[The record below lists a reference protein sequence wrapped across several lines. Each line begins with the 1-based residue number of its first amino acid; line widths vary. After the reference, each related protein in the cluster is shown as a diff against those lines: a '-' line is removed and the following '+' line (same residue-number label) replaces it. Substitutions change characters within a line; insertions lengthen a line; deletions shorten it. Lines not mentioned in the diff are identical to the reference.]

1 MKMNKLIDLNLLR
14 QFKTNLDR
22 KITKLDEEQDRK
34 VEAALEEV
42 NGRVEDLSA
51 NLGTQCIFTL
61 SGYTLTIT
69 SLEEH
74 NT

>member
-1 MKMNKLIDLNLLR
+1 MNKLIDLNLLR

-51 NLGTQCIFTL
+51 NLPVFKLVGT
-61 SGYTLTIT
+61 TLTIIANRQ
-69 SLEEH
+69 EV
-74 NT
+74 